1 MNYRTFLVIGVSI
14 LVVQGNAFAARPN
27 KKRVTPRSSPVPA
40 EVRSSAASRPAA
52 EFPAINKSASAESDP
67 EQVRYDQAKAKAKA
81 DPEVKALKAK
91 ADQATDD
98 ATARATS
105 EAYNRTLFR
114 KMKQLDRSI
123 SDRADLVEAA
133 ILRKIHES
141 SLQ

>member
-14 LVVQGNAFAARPN
+14 LVVQGNAFAARPG
-27 KKRVTPRSSPVPA
+27 KKRAAPRSSPVPA
-40 EVRSSAASRPAA
+40 EVRSSAAAARPAA
-52 EFPAINKSASAESDP
+52 EFPESDP
-67 EQVRYDQAKAKAKA
+67 EQVRYDKAKAKAKA